1 MNRSRLTAQ
10 RLVALFLLGCLLFN
24 FPLLALF
31 NRNSEVFGIPLL
43 YAYIFGV
50 WLALIAL
57 MAFVAERRQS

>member
-31 NRNSEVFGIPLL
+31 NRGGEVFGVPLL

-50 WLALIAL
+50 WLALIIL
-57 MAFVAERRQS
+57 MAFAAERRSS